1 MANIKLLQEAI
12 QAFANGDNEVADKK
26 MRKYFVEQAQEINK
40 KLEEEMDSEEE
51 EMCEDINTGE
61 EEDMTDDVGYK
72 LNEEEDLE
80 EGLFGGD
87 INAGGNAVN
96 IGGGSA
102 SGQMTEEDEEPT
114 DAGEFGDEEVGSGE
128 APDADQWE
136 SIKTAFDALER
147 MFDEIEGGDAEFD
160 DQSDDFGDAEEESED
175 DFGDVEFGD
184 EKMGESFQMKKV
196 SEPEKTEKAGVNKKS
211 VVASN
216 AKSPVDGVKPVTIK
230 DGTVDATDDKFEN
243 SDALDAK
250 VEDHNNVM
258 DSGKH
263 VMKPAKTPKNTAASS
278 KSPLPKQK

>member
-51 EMCEDINTGE
+51 MCEDIDTGE

-80 EGLFGGD
+80 ESLFGNE
-87 INAGGNAVN
+87 IGNGNSVN
-96 IGGGSA
+96 IGSGSA
-102 SGQMTEEDEEPT
+102 SGQMDEEDEHPE
-114 DAGEFGDEEVGSGE
+114 DSEHDFEMDSEVSGD

-160 DQSDDFGDAEEESED
+160 DESDDFGDEEQESDE
-175 DFGDVEFGD
+175 FGDVDFGD

-196 SEPEKTEKAGVNKKS
+196 SEPEKSEKAGVNKKS
-211 VVASN
+211 VVAKN

-230 DGTVDATDDKFEN
+230 DGTVDATDDKFKN

-258 DSGKH
+258 DNGKH
-263 VMKPAKTPKNTAASS
+263 VMKPAKTPSNTAEKS
-278 KSPLPKQK
+278 KSVLPKQK

>member
-12 QAFANGDNEVADKK
+12 QAFANGDSEVADKK

-51 EMCEDINTGE
+51 EMCEDIDTGE
-61 EEDMTDDVGYK
+61 EEDMTDDVGFK

-80 EGLFGGD
+80 EGLF
-87 INAGGNAVN
+87 NEA
-96 IGGGSA
+96 
-102 SGQMTEEDEEPT
+102 
-114 DAGEFGDEEVGSGE
+114 DEEVDVYASGDEGSADFDMNGE
-128 APDADQWE
+128 GEGSVEVSGDAPDADQWE

-160 DQSDDFGDAEEESED
+160 DESGDFGDEEQESD
-175 DFGDVEFGD
+175 QFGDVDFGD

-196 SEPEKTEKAGVNKKS
+196 SEPEKSEKAGVNKKS
-211 VVASN
+211 VVAKN

-243 SDALDAK
+243 SDALSAK

-258 DSGKH
+258 DNGKH
-263 VMKPAKTPKNTAASS
+263 VMKPAKTPSNTAEKS
-278 KSPLPKQK
+278 KSVLPKQK

>member
-51 EMCEDINTGE
+51 EMCEDIDTGE

-87 INAGGNAVN
+87 INAGGNSVN

-114 DAGEFGDEEVGSGE
+114 DAGEFGEEEVGSGE
-128 APDADQWE
+128 TPDSEQWE

-160 DQSDDFGDAEEESED
+160 DGSDDFGDEEQESD
-175 DFGDVEFGD
+175 DFDGVDFGD
-184 EKMGESFQMKKV
+184 EKVGEAFQMKSV
-196 SEPEKTEKAGVNKKS
+196 AAPEKSEKSGVNKKS
-211 VVASN
+211 VVAKN

-258 DSGKH
+258 PNGKH
-263 VMKPAKTPKNTAASS
+263 VMKPAKTPTNTAEKS
-278 KSPLPKQK
+278 KSVLPKQK